1 MSPPP
6 RPTSLDYFFAQ
17 YQYPILAGTLS
28 LHFVHHQYI
37 RRTQPVV
44 ELSGGFARTSS
55 FPRPLRAGLIWA
67 VVLAG
72 ALTKTTLAQQI
83 VSNYSDPIIPGSSS
97 GRQLM
102 SSPEEGI

>member
-17 YQYPILAGTLS
+17 YQYPILAGALG
-28 LHFVHHQYI
+28 LHFAHHQYI

-44 ELSGGFARTSS
+44 ELSGDFARTSS
-55 FPRPLRAGLIWA
+55 FPRPLRAGLVWA

-72 ALTKTTLAQQI
+72 ILTKTTLAQKI
-83 VSNYSDPIIPGSSS
+83 VGNYSDPIIARSSS
-97 GRQLM
+97 RRQLM
-102 SSPEEGI
+102 SRPEEGI